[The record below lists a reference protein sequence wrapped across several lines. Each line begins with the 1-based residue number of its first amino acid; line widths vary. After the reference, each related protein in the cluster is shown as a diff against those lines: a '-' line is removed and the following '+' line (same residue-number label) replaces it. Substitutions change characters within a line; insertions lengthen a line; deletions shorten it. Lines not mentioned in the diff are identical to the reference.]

1 MAYENFTTGWTE
13 TDPNGHLTQTA
24 TRSTWNGAL
33 LNESAWLLRT
43 AGVNFTAD
51 WDIAFDFRIDSGST
65 NTDTSPEI
73 LSMYAADNNSGI
85 LLYLGDYDG
94 SKLLTKIFIWDSV
107 GGDEYSVDTTTLLV
121 NTVYYARYR
130 RLEAVGTYG
139 TMYLDIYPTDADRI
153 AGTNV
158 SLALSKAISV
168 MGKED
173 MTQLGCPW
181 GGTYSNANT
190 FSAYLENLDL
200 TYTPAG
206 GATSTTGEKYPTSAT
221 TSATGAHIDDD
232 FVRTAAIMTA
242 GAGTTDAAC
251 ITATS
256 FDAGDQTYILKATNF
271 DFSGILAGSQI
282 NGVICRFE
290 GWANTSGATAV
301 SVACDLAQ
309 LLNTS
314 RAETGEN
321 IVSSGLWTTVFLS
334 ATTGIVSLGNSAN
347 LWSCA
352 LTADWVKNAN
362 FGVALGFITGV
373 ANTDV
378 FIDYVTL
385 EIVYTPPA
393 AVAALSLMYHFI
405 EC

>member
-1 MAYENFTTGWTE
+1 MKKLLLTLSILLFAGNCFAAFPTTGIL
-13 TDPNGHLTQTA
+13 D
-24 TRSTWNGAL
+24 
-33 LNESAWLLRT
+33 
-43 AGVNFTAD
+43 
-51 WDIAFDFRIDSGST
+51 AFDRANENPITGSWVSDGGADFQVISQQLAPTVYDSYMYWTSGNFADQEFYFTVIVKGNHDDGVHIYFRNNGTPNFYGYKFSVNYYSNTLVLSMYDGTEHGIASYNQTVSNNDSVGYSAIGST
-65 NTDTSPEI
+65 LTVYYKASGGSWVELGHITDTSYTSGQTELEI
-73 LSMYAADNNSGI
+73 YEHDNINQ
-85 LLYLGDYDG
+85 
-94 SKLLTKIFIWDSV
+94 
-107 GGDEYSVDTTTLLV
+107 
-121 NTVYYARYR
+121 
-130 RLEAVGTYG
+130 RLDNFG
-139 TMYLDIYPTDADRI
+139 
-153 AGTNV
+153 
-158 SLALSKAISV
+158 
-168 MGKED
+168 
-173 MTQLGCPW
+173 
-181 GGTYSNANT
+181 GGTYA
-190 FSAYLENLDL
+190 
-200 TYTPAG
+200 P
-206 GATSTTGEKYPTSAT
+206 TSGTWTTGEKMPTSAT

-242 GAGTTDAAC
+242 NAGTADAAC
-251 ITATS
+251 ISAAT

-314 RAETGEN
+314 RTETGEN

-362 FGVALGFITGV
+362 FGVALGFITGIN
-373 ANTDV
+373 NTDV